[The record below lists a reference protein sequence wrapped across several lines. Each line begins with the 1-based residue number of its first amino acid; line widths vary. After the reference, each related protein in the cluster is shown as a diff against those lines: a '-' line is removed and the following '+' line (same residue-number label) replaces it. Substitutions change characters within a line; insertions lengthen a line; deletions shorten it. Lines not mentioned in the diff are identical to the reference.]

1 MFHLSTN
8 ITLSFPPQTFP
19 AHVLEK
25 FGVGLFFFPKAFEV
39 LLHPLF
45 FLSSLSSTHNLYWHY
60 ILYYINNT
68 CIFFSFYQVLKIH
81 LSIQPPSSDPLL
93 PHLKEIHAT
102 YVCFASCLVV
112 FSNAHLFVQMQSRG
126 HCKERT
132 TLCRLHMC
140 TLQHQKQTLVT
151 LTQLERGRSASEQ
164 PEGHGGVLSLGKLL
178 EASLLA
184 D

>member
-1 MFHLSTN
+1 M
-8 ITLSFPPQTFP
+8 
-19 AHVLEK
+19 
-25 FGVGLFFFPKAFEV
+25 
-39 LLHPLF
+39 
-45 FLSSLSSTHNLYWHY
+45 
-60 ILYYINNT
+60 YY
-68 CIFFSFYQVLKIH
+68 FFSFYQVLKIH